1 MKLMLIAYALSLMF
15 VLLMVVRVWRAS
27 VLDGVLTLLVPFYF
41 IVAMIKYWNEPDHTI
56 RFHVLGLVICSG
68 IAYYAATNVARDVIV
83 GTPEQRTA
91 MVKAFRDEGVA
102 LTAEQEK
109 GLLSDDPDVV
119 MATLQSLD
127 MESTDSDG
135 NADGAV
141 ATRPRDAEF
150 ENPAP
155 VPVQERPAEV
165 LSYAEAARRAVFNRG
180 RYTRE
185 AIGITIDVP
194 AKFRLISATDAR
206 RLDQARGRSD
216 DTRGLG
222 WIIHENL
229 ALTDPDAWHVGVRWH
244 SDGWVA
250 AAALDPVGLLDS
262 ALANKAPAPRV
273 AVSHSDLLGYAVA
286 PQFDGQV
293 IDWAE
298 ERVLVN
304 SDEQVVDCH
313 ALRLG
318 RRGVVEFS
326 ITGMSPKSTSLCHA
340 TVRLL
345 ATRASFAP
353 GKQYE
358 ATAPAEGL
366 RAPYTVATLATHA
379 F

>member
-27 VLDGVLTLLVPFYF
+27 ALDGILTLLVPFYF
-41 IVAMIKYWNEPDHTI
+41 IIAMIKYWNEPDHNI
-56 RFHVLGLVICSG
+56 RFYVLGLVVCSG
-68 IAYYAATNVARDVIV
+68 IAYYAATNFVRDTIV

-91 MVKAFRDEGVA
+91 TVKALRDQGVA
-102 LTAEQEK
+102 LTPEQEK

-119 MATLQSLD
+119 LATLQSLD
-127 MESTDSDG
+127 MESAEG
-135 NADGAV
+135 DGAVV

-150 ENPAP
+150 ENPTP

-185 AIGITIDVP
+185 AIGITMDVP

-206 RLDQARGRSD
+206 RLDQARGRPD
-216 DTRGLG
+216 DARGLG

-250 AAALDPVGLLDS
+250 TAALDPAGLLDS
-262 ALANKAPAPRV
+262 ALANKTPAPRV
-273 AVSHSDLLGYAVA
+273 AVSHGDLLGYAVA
-286 PQFDGQV
+286 PRFDGQV

-298 ERVLVN
+298 ERVLAN

-313 ALRLG
+313 AVRLG

-326 ITGMSPKSTSLCHA
+326 IIGMAPKSAALCHA

-345 ATRASFAP
+345 ATRASFSP
-353 GKQYE
+353 GKEYE
-358 ATAPAEGL
+358 AAAPAEGL
-366 RAPYTVATLATHA
+366 RAPYTIASLATHA
-379 F
+379 P